1 MPLVIK
7 IYLCKVL
14 EINIFDKMKVY
25 RLEDVTDQYIGKK
38 GTNKRNSFDEQ
49 LRLDLLGQSSIQAR
63 KQDGFINER

>member
-1 MPLVIK
+1 M
-7 IYLCKVL
+7 

>member
-38 GTNKRNSFDEQ
+38 GTNKRNSFDEK
-49 LRLDLLGQSSIQAR
+49 LRFDLLGQSSIQAR